1 MIASDEVRNGAGQM
15 EFPLATL
22 ANTKL
27 QWKGPAAP
35 RLNQVAA
42 ISRIEINLSGSQM
55 LVGLAAGL
63 CFVGLLLWAILRLW
77 LFDH

>member
-1 MIASDEVRNGAGQM
+1 MIASNEVRNGAGQM

-22 ANTKL
+22 ANTKV
-27 QWKGPAAP
+27 QWKGPAP
-35 RLNQVAA
+35 RLNQEAA
-42 ISRIEINLSGSQM
+42 MSRMEINLSGSQM

>member
-1 MIASDEVRNGAGQM
+1 MMIASNEVRNGAGQM

-22 ANTKL
+22 ANTKVL
-27 QWKGPAAP
+27 RKGPAP
-35 RLNQVAA
+35 RLNLEAA
-42 ISRIEINLSGSQM
+42 ISPIEINLSGSQM

-77 LFDH
+77 LFDQ